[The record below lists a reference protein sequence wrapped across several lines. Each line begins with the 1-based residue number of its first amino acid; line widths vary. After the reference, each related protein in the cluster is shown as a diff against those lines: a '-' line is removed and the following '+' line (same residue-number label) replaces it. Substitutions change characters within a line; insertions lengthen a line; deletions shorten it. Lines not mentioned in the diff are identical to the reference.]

1 MIIFLVVLGENVA
14 CLPFTG
20 GNRLVHGNDKQN
32 WQMGNSF
39 RDWRVPFVQFTLIYS
54 ASVERFTIGARP
66 GTGRKKVNGT
76 QFSVRILW
84 LGSLNYFS
92 RCSVY
97 FGNFPTGQTKI
108 ALPFT
113 VQQKFLAVFWKW

>member
-1 MIIFLVVLGENVA
+1 MKTWLVYHLQRETGWSTEMISKTGKWEI
-14 CLPFTG
+14 PFEIG
-20 GNRLVHGNDKQN
+20 
-32 WQMGNSF
+32 S
-39 RDWRVPFVQFTLIYS
+39 VPFVQFTLIYS
-54 ASVERFTIGARP
+54 ASVERFTIGAGP